1 MLKFACLV
9 PHPPIL
15 LPNIGKENLKNIE
28 STCRSLSKLEV
39 EFYQTNPE
47 TLLVISP
54 HGDLAE
60 DAFTIN
66 QATRLSV
73 DFSQFGDLSTKLQY
87 ENDVALGYQ
96 LREQLETKIP
106 LRLINQ
112 PELDHGAGVP
122 LFCLTAHLKNVKII
136 PIGFSLLSLE
146 NHFQFGKSIQDL
158 IISTNKNIGVIASGD
173 LSHCLTKDAPAGYS
187 PKGQEFDHLFIKYL
201 KEKDIKSILK
211 FDSKFIDEAS
221 ECGLRSF
228 VILLGLLDGINYQI
242 EILSYEGPFGVGYL
256 VANFKIN

>member
-1 MLKFACLV
+1 MLKFACLS

-15 LPNIGKENLKNIE
+15 LPNIGKENLKIIE
-28 STCRSLSKLEV
+28 STCRSLAKLEA

-47 TLLVISP
+47 TLIIISP

-66 QATRLSV
+66 QAAMLNI

-87 ENDVALGYQ
+87 ENDVQLGYQ
-96 LREQLETKIP
+96 LRERLETKIP

-112 PELDHGAGVP
+112 PQLDHGAGVP
-122 LFCLTAHLKNVKII
+122 LYCLASHLKNVKLI

-146 NHFQFGKSIQDL
+146 NHFQFGKAIQDL
-158 IISTNKNIGVIASGD
+158 IISTNKNVGVIASGD
-173 LSHCLTKDAPAGYS
+173 LSHCLTKEAPAGYS
-187 PKGQEFDHLFIKYL
+187 TKGQEFDHQFIKYL
-201 KEKDIKSILK
+201 KEKNIKSILK
-211 FDSKFIDEAS
+211 FDPRFVDEAC

-228 VILLGLLDGINYQI
+228 VILLGLLDDINYQV